1 MPYAMTLACRV
12 DSLIAGPFLSCRRSS
27 SRPASHRLDFEIR
40 PNAHAGFHLGLQ
52 SYDVIPADV
61 LLLKGVG

>member
-1 MPYAMTLACRV
+1 MRYAMTLACRV
-12 DSLIAGPFLSCRRSS
+12 GSLIAGRFLSCRRSS
-27 SRPASHRLDFEIR
+27 PRPASRGLDFEIR
-40 PNAHAGFHLGLQ
+40 PNAHAGLHLGLQ